1 MPSDAQRQAILTT
14 SLTEL
19 VATRRGQEAAM
30 YGFLRDIFCDVLGYA
45 RTAVV
50 ADVGGQRGRPDIT
63 VYAEGGNDGGRV
75 SWIVLE
81 AKASTAL

>member
-1 MPSDAQRQAILTT
+1 
-14 SLTEL
+14 
-19 VATRRGQEAAM
+19 M